1 MNRNG
6 TQKSIDRAQEIYLAA
21 AQIFVTKGYNS
32 TTLND
37 VADALN
43 ITKAGLYYYVESKQD
58 LLYRIINLGLD
69 SVQTEVLNPAREISD
84 AEERLRFI
92 VSNHARLSA
101 GGNHA
106 VVIISHEVNELNFHQ
121 REETLKRRREY
132 FDFIRDTLIELK
144 REGKLQNID
153 LTTATFTL
161 LGMIIWLSRWF
172 SPNGKMSVESVC
184 EDVCEMALRG
194 VMRRENV

>member
-1 MNRNG
+1 MGRNG
-6 TQKSIDRAQEIYLAA
+6 TSKSIDRAQEICLAA
-21 AQIFVTKGYNS
+21 AQIFVSKGYNATS
-32 TTLND
+32 LND
-37 VADALN
+37 VADALD

-69 SVQTEVLNPAREISD
+69 SVLTEVLNPPREIAD

-92 VSNHARLSA
+92 IYNHARLTA

-106 VVIISHEVNELNFHQ
+106 VVIISHEVNELSFHQ

-132 FDFIRDTLIELK
+132 FDFIRNTLVELK
-144 REGKLQNID
+144 IEGKLQEID
-153 LTTATFTL
+153 LTTATFTI

-172 SPNGKMSVESVC
+172 SPNGKMSLEQVC

-194 VMRRENV
+194 VMRR